1 MIASLPMY
9 DLPSCQAANDRLW
22 QAFVEHY
29 GAGPEGLTRG
39 ADPWQVWQAR
49 DLLLAQTCGLPYRA
63 KLQGKVRLVA
73 SPDHGLS
80 DCPAGY
86 YFSYLIRRRGDARS
100 LADLS
105 QGIMAYN
112 EGLSQSGWAAPLAH
126 LATAG
131 LAPAQ
136 VLQTGAHVDS
146 VRAVATGKAD
156 YAAIDAVTLTL
167 VTREDVDLGARIDP
181 FDRTTPTPA
190 LPFITAKD
198 RDPKPIAAALGAAI
212 AALDEADRKA
222 IALHGIVQVP
232 LEDYVALPLPPAPEH
247 A

>member
-22 QAFVEHY
+22 QAFIEHY
-29 GAGPEGLTRG
+29 GAGPDALTRG
-39 ADPWQVWQAR
+39 ADPWQVWQAP

-63 KLQGKVRLVA
+63 KLYGNVRLVA

-86 YFSYLIRRRGDARS
+86 YFSHLIRRRGDARG
-100 LADLS
+100 LAELS

-112 EGLSQSGWAAPLAH
+112 EGLSQSGWAAPLGH
-126 LATAG
+126 LATKG
-131 LAPAQ
+131 LAPTR
-136 VLQTGAHVDS
+136 VFQTGAHVDS

-156 YAAIDAVTLTL
+156 YAAIDAVTLGL
-167 VTREDVDLGARIDP
+167 LAREDGDLVALIDP

-198 RDPKPIAAALGAAI
+198 RDPNPIAAALGAAI
-212 AALDEADRKA
+212 TALEDADRTA
-222 IALHGIVQVP
+222 LALHGIVQVP
-232 LEDYVALPLPPAPEH
+232 SEDYVALPLPPAPEH